1 MRLTFLGAAQE
12 VTGSMLL
19 LEVASGSILV
29 DCGFFQGRRR
39 ESRQRNRALPPE
51 AVRADVAVLTH
62 AHIDHS
68 GSLPT
73 LVKSGFRG
81 TIYSTPATRD
91 LCACMLRD
99 SARIQEA
106 DAAYLNAKFADDPD
120 FEKVEPIYAEDD
132 VVSALGHFVGVPYH
146 HSFEPLPGVTATFLD
161 AGHILGSAELVLDVE
176 VGGARRRL
184 VFSGDLGRKGLP
196 IIRDP
201 EYPETPVDYLV
212 MESTYGDRVH
222 AGVDEMRG
230 DLARVIGETVAR
242 GGKVIVPAFAV
253 GRTQELLHSL
263 GILMREGRLP
273 KVPIFIDSPLAL
285 NVTEVFKLHPE
296 CFDAET
302 RAALEADGD
311 VFGAGAVRF
320 VSSRAES
327 IALNDLEGPA
337 VIVAAAGMA
346 EAGRI
351 LHHLRNHVEDERNTV
366 LIVGFMAQH
375 TLGRR
380 LQEQRARVKIL
391 GVERDLRAR
400 VEVLSSFSAHADK
413 NDLVAYASAC
423 GVPRCLFLVHGEPD
437 QQEPLRE
444 ALRARG
450 LRVEVPTR
458 GQAFELEAGR

>member
-1 MRLTFLGAAQE
+1 MRLTFLGAARE
-12 VTGSMLL
+12 VTGSMFL
-19 LEVASGSILV
+19 LEVGSRSLLI
-29 DCGFFQGRRR
+29 DCGFFQGRRE
-39 ESRQRNRALPPE
+39 ESRRRNRSLPPE
-51 AVRADVAVLTH
+51 AVRAEAAILTH

-73 LVKSGFRG
+73 LVKAGFTG
-81 TIYSTPATRD
+81 SIYSTPATRD

-106 DAAYLNAKFADDPD
+106 DASYLNAKFADDPE
-120 FEKVEPIYAEDD
+120 FVRVEPVYDEED
-132 VVSALGHFVGVPYH
+132 VVRALGQFVGVPYH
-146 HSFEPLPGVTATFLD
+146 HSFEPLPGVRATLLD
-161 AGHILGSAELVLDVE
+161 AGHILGSAEVVLDVDL
-176 VGGARRRL
+176 GGNLRRL
-184 VFSGDLGRKGLP
+184 VFSGDLGRTGLP

-201 EYPETPVDYLV
+201 ERPAPPIDYLV

-222 AGVDEMRG
+222 AKVEEMHSE
-230 DLARVIGETVAR
+230 LERVIREAVAR

-253 GRTQELLHSL
+253 GRTQELLYSL
-263 GILMREGRLP
+263 GILTRQGRLP

-302 RAALEADGD
+302 RALLEAHDD

-327 IALNDLEGPA
+327 IALNDLAGPA
-337 VIVAAAGMA
+337 VIIAASGMA

-351 LHHLRNHVEDERNTV
+351 LHHLRRHVEDPRNTILV
-366 LIVGFMAQH
+366 VGYMAQH

-380 LQEQRARVKIL
+380 IAERQARVRIW

-400 VEVLSSFSAHADK
+400 VEVLNSFSAHADR
-413 NDLVAYASAC
+413 NDLLAFARAS
-423 GVPRCLFLVHGEPD
+423 GTSTRRVILVHGEPD
-437 QQEPLRE
+437 QQNPLRE
-444 ALRARG
+444 TLQREGFRVDVPARG
-450 LRVEVPTR
+450 ESL
-458 GQAFELEAGR
+458 ELD